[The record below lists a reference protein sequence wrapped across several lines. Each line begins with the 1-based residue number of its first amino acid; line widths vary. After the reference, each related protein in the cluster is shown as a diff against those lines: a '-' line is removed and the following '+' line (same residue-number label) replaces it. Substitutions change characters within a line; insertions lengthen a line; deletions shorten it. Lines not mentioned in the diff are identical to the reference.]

1 MCVLSG
7 ATYAHGH
14 PFVYLSFVATG
25 PEEDIPRKMEF
36 MDFVCHA
43 PSDYFKAHNT
53 PYPVA
58 QRDSDLCF
66 IWTSLGPEIRTTP
79 SVDEIF
85 GVKDE
90 REEASATADV
100 PSSTKSVKD
109 KDGKEKDKN
118 KEKEDRKVVKMEMD

>member
-1 MCVLSG
+1 MDW
-7 ATYAHGH
+7 
-14 PFVYLSFVATG
+14 FVITG

-43 PSDYFKAHNT
+43 PSDYFKAPKT
-53 PYPVA
+53 PYPVV
-58 QRDSDLCF
+58 QKDSDLCF

-90 REEASATADV
+90 GEEASASVDV
-100 PSSTKSVKD
+100 PLSAKSVKD

-118 KEKEDRKVVKMEMD
+118 REKEDRRAVKMEVD